1 MAHVKKEDPFY
12 GLLGEFSTDL
22 VKAANDYVRFV
33 DGYPDTIT
41 MIPTMKLYE
50 SRCDA
55 HVRTIMKELYT
66 SFITPFDRDDISS
79 LALRMDDI
87 MDYMAR
93 VCTELDL
100 FNMSTTRR
108 EARELAGLTQHAII
122 EFNEMVEHLA
132 DYKKDPLVRSKA
144 LAVGEIEDQGDD
156 LFNMSTTRREAREL
170 AGLTQHAIIEFNE
183 MVEHLADYKKDPLVR
198 SKALAVGEIEDQG
211 DDVYDQAI
219 YRLYHDDSLDEARR
233 GHVVGWMRVFD
244 RMEDALDA
252 CDAAA
257 GVVRT
262 VIMKSA

>member
-12 GLLGEFSTDL
+12 GLLHEFSADL

-33 DGYPDTIT
+33 DGYPGTVT
-41 MIPTMKLYE
+41 MISTMKLYE
-50 SRCDA
+50 ARCDA

-122 EFNEMVEHLA
+122 EFNDMVEHLA
-132 DYKKDPLVRSKA
+132 DYKKDPIVR
-144 LAVGEIEDQGDD
+144 D
-156 LFNMSTTRREAREL
+156 
-170 AGLTQHAIIEFNE
+170 
-183 MVEHLADYKKDPLVR
+183 
-198 SKALAVGEIEDQG
+198 KALAVGEIEDQG

>member
-1 MAHVKKEDPFY
+1 MHGKGTHMAHVKKEDPFY
-12 GLLGEFSTDL
+12 GLLRKFSADL

-33 DGYPDTIT
+33 DGYPGTVT
-41 MIPTMKLYE
+41 MISTMKLYE
-50 SRCDA
+50 GRCDA

-87 MDYMAR
+87 MDYMER
-93 VCTELDL
+93 VCTGLDL
-100 FNMSTTRR
+100 FNMSATRR
-108 EARELAGLTQHAII
+108 EARELAGLTQLAIVAL
-122 EFNEMVEHLA
+122 NEMFEHLA
-132 DYKKDPLVRSKA
+132 DYKRDPLVRERA
-144 LAVGEIEDQGDD
+144 LAVGEIED
-156 LFNMSTTRREAREL
+156 E
-170 AGLTQHAIIEFNE
+170 
-183 MVEHLADYKKDPLVR
+183 
-198 SKALAVGEIEDQG
+198 G

-244 RMEDALDA
+244 RMEGALDA

>member
-12 GLLGEFSTDL
+12 GLLRAFSADL
-22 VKAANDYVRFV
+22 VKAANDYVCFV
-33 DGYPDTIT
+33 DGYPDTVT
-41 MIPTMKLYE
+41 MISTMKLYE
-50 SRCDA
+50 ARCDA

-87 MDYMAR
+87 MDYMER
-93 VCTELDL
+93 VCTGLDL

-108 EARELAGLTQHAII
+108 EARELAGLTQHAIT

-132 DYKKDPLVRSKA
+132 DYKKDPLVRAKA
-144 LAVGEIEDQGDD
+144 L
-156 LFNMSTTRREAREL
+156 T
-170 AGLTQHAIIEFNE
+170 
-183 MVEHLADYKKDPLVR
+183 
-198 SKALAVGEIEDQG
+198 VGEIEDQG